1 MPSRRSRSGAL
12 RLTFAALVIAIAG
25 APAARAAGWHY
36 YDPECPVALGGSKTM
51 KFVAMQPK
59 KNIDR
64 VCDVVPDTGATVIAL
79 DAPDA
84 ELREMNW
91 DIRVARDADS
101 ADEPAEADTVL
112 RLPPQKYRNG
122 MVNFDA
128 NIAGAGKYILYARIV
143 SDDGA
148 KEYVGRHHFTVGL
161 LDNTELYV
169 YVAFGALVAAVGGRF
184 AYVAIR
190 KRESA
195 KTAAL

>member
-1 MPSRRSRSGAL
+1 LPSRRSRSGAL